1 VIRVLIAEDA
11 QVLRET
17 LTALLNLE
25 DDIEVAVSLASG
37 DEIVPAALQHRPD
50 VAMLDIGLPGTDGLT
65 AAADL
70 ARRLPGCR
78 VLILTGLDVPGY
90 REAAVRAGADGFLL
104 KDGPAGELI
113 DAVRAVARRA
123 VHPARLAGQGPSD
136 GGPGAQA

>member
-1 VIRVLIAEDA
+1 
-11 QVLRET
+11 
-17 LTALLNLE
+17 
-25 DDIEVAVSLASG
+25 
-37 DEIVPAALQHRPD
+37 
-50 VAMLDIGLPGTDGLT
+50 
-65 AAADL
+65 
-70 ARRLPGCR
+70 

-123 VHPARLAGQGPSD
+123 VYPARLAGQEPGD